1 MIKINF
7 FKVSQSLIRSIP
19 MSLVSHSFF
28 TAIGCSPIFLT
39 MLTIIGVTHFIVD
52 LLRCLAQ

>member
-1 MIKINF
+1 MKKLKLTNLSSCIILHLPKMLF
-7 FKVSQSLIRSIP
+7 
-19 MSLVSHSFF
+19 SHSFF
-28 TAIGCSPIFLT
+28 TAIGCSPMFLT